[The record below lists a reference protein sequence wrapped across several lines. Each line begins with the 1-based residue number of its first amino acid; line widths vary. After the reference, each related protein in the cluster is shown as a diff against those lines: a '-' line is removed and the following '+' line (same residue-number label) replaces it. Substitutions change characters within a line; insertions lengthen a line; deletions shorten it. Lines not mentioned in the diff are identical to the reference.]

1 MDARVDS
8 TSILPNNS
16 IATDIPH
23 VEIWCDGACSPN
35 PGAGGIGAVL
45 LFGSHRKEISEPI
58 GHCTNNA
65 AEIQAAITALMSLKK
80 TCRVTIHSDSQYLV
94 STMNGDFRK
103 STNLELWHASTSSGR
118 DLHAGLVL
126 AERLIRAKGGDV
138 PLDTGRAVIA
148 DAHQRALARRQASA
162 LAETA

>member
-80 TCRVTIHSDSQYLV
+80 TCRVTIYSDSQYLV
-94 STMNGDFRK
+94 STMNGEFRR
-103 STNLELWHASTSSGR
+103 SSNIELWHDIDFAALRHEVTWCWVKGHNGNPLNER
-118 DLHAGLVL
+118 AHTL
-126 AERLIRAKGGDV
+126 AEQ
-138 PLDTGRAVIA
+138 AV
-148 DAHQRALARRQASA
+148 RRNGKSA
-162 LAETA
+162 